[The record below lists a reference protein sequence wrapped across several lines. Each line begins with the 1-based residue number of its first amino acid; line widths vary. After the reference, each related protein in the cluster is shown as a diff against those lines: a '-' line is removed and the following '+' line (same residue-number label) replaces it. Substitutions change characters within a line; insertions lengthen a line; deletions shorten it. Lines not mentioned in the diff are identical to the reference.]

1 MIIKN
6 FMDKLLQFKKH
17 LLLLLLCAG
26 SFVTASAQMIKGT
39 VADKENGD
47 PLIGATVTVKNGEG
61 FKRAMSV
68 GLDGS
73 FVFRNLPPGKYEV
86 EAKYVSYKDDET
98 NVNLQD
104 GGIEIVKLLLLSKAA
119 ELTEVRVKGTADR
132 TSDQSAR
139 KLEQRSSQVLNA
151 VSAHTIEIS
160 PDITVAN
167 VTQRVSGVTIQR
179 SNNGEG
185 QYAIIRGMEKRYTY
199 TLVNGF
205 KIPSPDNKNRYIPL
219 DIFPA
224 DIIDRLEVYKSL
236 TPSMEGDAI
245 AGGINLALK
254 QAPDDFTVSAN
265 LGAGLSQSV
274 MNEGFTNFGNNN
286 VSLRSPRAV
295 NGDNYVAS
303 LKDFTNN
310 GQHFS
315 NSKLPIGTIANLS
328 VGGRTADKKFGALVS
343 LSYQN
348 VYKNTD
354 GVFFGS
360 DVDEQNRP
368 SLTEIQRRKYS
379 IEQERSSVIGRF
391 DYKFDGRNKLGFDAA
406 YINLTQNQYRFV
418 SDTSLTLARTG
429 VGFGRVT
436 QDPRSQR
443 DVQHIYDFTL
453 HGENRLSDNFSLNY
467 TGKYS
472 KATANENRYD
482 LNLITSRTLVS
493 GAIVQAPVT
502 IDASA
507 GQSQIFS
514 YNSDED
520 KSGYLNF
527 VYTPKI
533 GDTKVEFT
541 AGGMYRNKTRN
552 STYDKYAMP
561 LDHTKP
567 IQNYDGNIDHNTF
580 ELVAFA
586 QGTPT
591 DPLNYD
597 FTENIG
603 AGFGQFKFNLDKLEI
618 LGGARYEHT
627 SQSYFDA
634 VPASQEGKT
643 GSIKYFDI
651 LPSLNLKYLLSDK
664 ENLRVSYYSA
674 ISRPNFYELVP
685 HSTGDPD
692 ADYQE
697 KGNPHLKRATAD
709 NFDIRYEFFPKPL
722 DQLLVGVFYKNIV
735 NPIEYALVNLKAAG
749 SAGYALEAENFGT
762 AHNYG
767 FEADFTKYIRNFGF
781 RANYSYTNSS
791 ITTTKAEKYRDAT
804 TNEVKDRQVEQTRPL
819 QGQSKNV
826 GNLSLLYKDTKTGLD
841 AQVSA
846 VYTGERIN
854 SVSDYLNNDIW
865 QKGFVTLD
873 VSAEKRIVKGLYVYA
888 KATNLTNTPYQLFV
902 KLPYPPLD
910 QPGKSGQAIEY
921 QQAGKNTFI
930 RKDTYN
936 QYYIL
941 GLHYKF

>member
-1 MIIKN
+1 MI
-6 FMDKLLQFKKH
+6 KLLQFKRH
-17 LLLLLLCAG
+17 LLVLLLCAG
-26 SFVTASAQMIKGT
+26 SFLTASAQMIKGT
-39 VADKENGD
+39 VADKETD
-47 PLIGATVTVKNGEG
+47 EPLVGATVTAKNKDG
-61 FKRAMSV
+61 FKRSISV

-73 FVFRNLPPGKYEV
+73 FIFRNVPAGKYEV
-86 EAKYVSYKDDET
+86 EAKYVSYKEAET
-98 NVNLQD
+98 HIDLTD
-104 GGIEIVKLLLLSKAA
+104 GGIQIVKLQLVSKAS
-119 ELTEVRVKGTADR
+119 ELNEVKVKGSADR

-151 VSAHTIEIS
+151 VSAHAIEIS

-224 DIIDRLEVYKSL
+224 DIVDRLEVYKSL
-236 TPSMEGDAI
+236 TPSMEGDAV

-265 LGAGLSQSV
+265 FGVGLSQSV
-274 MNEGFTNFGNNN
+274 MNTGFTNFGANN
-286 VSLRSPRAV
+286 VTLRSPRAI
-295 NGDNYVAS
+295 NGDNYSAT
-303 LKDFTNN
+303 LKDFTND

-315 NSKLPIGTIANLS
+315 NSKLPIGTIANVS
-328 VGGRTADKKFGALVS
+328 VGGRSADKKFGALVS

-348 VYKNTD
+348 IYKNTD

-360 DVDEQNRP
+360 DVDEQSRP
-368 SLTEIQRRKYS
+368 SLTNIQRRKYN

-391 DYKFDGRNKLGFDAA
+391 DYKFDGRNKLGFDVA

-429 VGFGRVT
+429 IGFGRVT
-436 QDPRSQR
+436 QDPRAQR

-453 HGENRLSDNFSLNY
+453 HGENRLTDNFSINY
-467 TGKYS
+467 TGKFS

-482 LNLITSRTLVS
+482 LNLITNRTLVN

-502 IDASA
+502 IDALA
-507 GQSQIFS
+507 GKSQIFS
-514 YNSDED
+514 YNSDQD
-520 KSGYLNF
+520 KSAYLNL

-552 STYDKYAMP
+552 SMYDKYTFP
-561 LDHTKP
+561 LDPNQSVQT
-567 IQNYDGNIDHNTF
+567 YDGNIDHNTF
-580 ELVAFA
+580 VLTSFA
-586 QGTPT
+586 QGTNA

-603 AGFGQFKFNLDKLEI
+603 AGYGQFKFTVDKLEV

-627 SQSYFDA
+627 SQNYFDA
-634 VPASQEGKT
+634 VPPSQEGKT
-643 GSIKYFDI
+643 GSIKYFDV
-651 LPSLNLKYLLSDK
+651 LPSLNLKYMLSDK
-664 ENLRVSYYSA
+664 ENLRASYYSA

-697 KGNPHLKRATAD
+697 RGNPHLKRATSD

-722 DQLLVGVFYKNIV
+722 DQLLVGVFYKSIV
-735 NPIEYALVNLKAAG
+735 DPIEYALVNLKAAG

-791 ITTTKAEKYRDAT
+791 ITTTKAQKYVDGT
-804 TNEVKDRQVEQTRPL
+804 STKDRVVEQTRPL

-826 GNLSLLYKDTKTGLD
+826 GNLSLLYKDTKMGLD

-888 KATNLTNTPYQLFV
+888 KATNLTNTPYELFI
-902 KLPYPPLD
+902 KQPYPPLD
-910 QPGKSGQAIEY
+910 VPGRSGQALEY
-921 QQAGKNTFI
+921 QQAGKNVFI

-941 GLHYKF
+941 GIHYKF